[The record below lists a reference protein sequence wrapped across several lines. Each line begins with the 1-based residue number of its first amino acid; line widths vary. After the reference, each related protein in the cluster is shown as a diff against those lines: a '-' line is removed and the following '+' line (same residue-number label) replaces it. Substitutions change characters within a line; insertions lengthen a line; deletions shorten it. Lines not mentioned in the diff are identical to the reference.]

1 MKSSMK
7 IAMGLAFGLFLF
19 GGTSSIA
26 FAQEDISQK
35 QISSLELEQADV
47 REALR
52 ALFKNV
58 NVSYSIAPEV
68 QGPITVSLKN
78 VTFETALQNVLR
90 QVDATYRI
98 EAGVYE
104 IVKKAES
111 IGPNT
116 TTDTNTVP
124 KSTKIIRR
132 IKIRSADPAFIAMML
147 GQKEGN
153 QNYDIAPER
162 STLDKTQASGGGG
175 MGGGGGGGGMGGGG
189 FGGGGG
195 GGGFGGGSGGGGF
208 GGGGGGLGG
217 GGGVGF
223 GGGGGGGFGGG
234 GGGRGGFGG

>member
-1 MKSSMK
+1 MKTSMK

-19 GGTSSIA
+19 GAGSSVA
-26 FAQEDISQK
+26 LAQEDISQK
-35 QISSLELEQADV
+35 NIASLELEQADV

-68 QGPITVSLKN
+68 QGPVTVSLKS

-104 IVKKAES
+104 IVKKQDT

-116 TTDTNTVP
+116 STTDTPVKTDNKTIR
-124 KSTKIIRR
+124 IIH
-132 IKIRSADPAFIAMML
+132 IRSADPAFIAMMI

-153 QNYDIAPER
+153 QNYQVSPESSTIA
-162 STLDKTQASGGGG
+162 KTGGGGG
-175 MGGGGGGGGMGGGG
+175 MGGGGRGGGGMGGGG
-189 FGGGGG
+189 FGGGGMGGGGMGGGGMG
-195 GGGFGGGSGGGGF
+195 GGGFGGGSSFGGGGF
-208 GGGGGGLGG
+208 
-217 GGGVGF
+217 
-223 GGGGGGGFGGG
+223 GGGGGGFGGG
-234 GGGRGGFGG
+234 GGMGRVFG